1 MKEIPLT
8 QGKVAIV
15 DDEDF
20 EWLSQ
25 WRWYYTNGYA
35 ARSVRAGGKKMILM
49 HREICK
55 TIKGM
60 ETDHQDGDRLNN
72 QRTNLRSC
80 THSENQQNTRMTRR
94 NKSGY
99 KGVSY
104 FGPAKKWKA
113 KITLNGNEI
122 FLGYFFALEDA
133 AYAYDNA
140 AKELFG
146 EFACTNF
153 QRVQGNLG
161 AL

>member
-15 DDEDF
+15 
-20 EWLSQ
+20 
-25 WRWYYTNGYA
+25 
-35 ARSVRAGGKKMILM
+35 
-49 HREICK
+49 
-55 TIKGM
+55 
-60 ETDHQDGDRLNN
+60 
-72 QRTNLRSC
+72 
-80 THSENQQNTRMTRR
+80 
-94 NKSGY
+94 
-99 KGVSY
+99 
-104 FGPAKKWKA
+104 
-113 KITLNGNEI
+113 
-122 FLGYFFALEDA
+122 YFFALEDA